1 MLRTSENW
9 VELLNSYN
17 ENPYGIKK
25 DRRIDDWNKII
36 SSLPKL
42 QSTIVDFKKEI
53 LLSGNWKEQ
62 ERKKAKE
69 LLLELVPWRKG
80 PFEIGDIFID
90 AEWRSNLKWERFLK
104 LNIELSGKIILD
116 VGSGNGYYGLRMLGQ
131 GADSVVCLEP
141 NLSHLTQ
148 FIAINN
154 FIQSEQIRMIPERIE
169 ELTFTEECFDLIFS
183 MGVLYHQR
191 EPEEHLKLLCSHL
204 KEEGTIIVETLIV
217 PEEYGEVLIPEGNY
231 ANMPN
236 VRFVHTKTG
245 LEKLAKQVNLNISS
259 ISSACKTTTEEQ
271 RTTSWMPFKSL
282 SDGLNFEKNLTI
294 EGFPTPERVF
304 FTLNKNNF

>member
-1 MLRTSENW
+1 MLRISENW

-25 DRRIDDWNKII
+25 DRRIDDWIKII

-42 QSTIVDFKKEI
+42 QSTKVDFKKEVLI
-53 LLSGNWKEQ
+53 SGNWKEQ

-69 LLLELVPWRKG
+69 LLLEPVPWRKG
-80 PFEIGDIFID
+80 PFEIGDVFID
-90 AEWRSNLKWERFLK
+90 AEWRSDLKWERFLE
-104 LNIELSGKIILD
+104 LNIELSEKTILD
-116 VGSGNGYYGLRMLGQ
+116 VGSGNGYYGFRMLGQ

-154 FIQSEQIRMIPERIE
+154 FVQSEQIRMIPERIE

-204 KEEGTIIVETLIV
+204 KEEGTIILETLIV
-217 PEEYGEVLIPEGNY
+217 AEEYGEVLIPQGNY

-236 VRFVHTKTG
+236 VRFLHTKMG
-245 LEKLAKQVNLNISS
+245 LKKLAKLANLNVAS
-259 ISSACKTTTEEQ
+259 ISSSCKTTTEEQ

-282 SDGLNFEKNLTI
+282 SDGLNVETDLTI
-294 EGFPTPERVF
+294 EGLPRPERVF
-304 FTLNKNNF
+304 FTLNKK

>member
-42 QSTIVDFKKEI
+42 KSTIVDFKKEI

-131 GADSVVCLEP
+131 GADYVVCLEP

-204 KEEGTIIVETLIV
+204 KEEGTIILETLMV
-217 PEEYGEVLIPEGNY
+217 PEEYGEALIPEGNY

-245 LEKLAKQVNLNISS
+245 LEKLAKQAHLNIAS

-282 SDGLNFEKNLTI
+282 SDGLNVEKDLTI
-294 EGFPTPERVF
+294 EGLPRPERVF
-304 FTLNKNNF
+304 FTLNKNYF

>member
-1 MLRTSENW
+1 
-9 VELLNSYN
+9 
-17 ENPYGIKK
+17 
-25 DRRIDDWNKII
+25 
-36 SSLPKL
+36 
-42 QSTIVDFKKEI
+42 
-53 LLSGNWKEQ
+53 
-62 ERKKAKE
+62 
-69 LLLELVPWRKG
+69 
-80 PFEIGDIFID
+80 
-90 AEWRSNLKWERFLK
+90 
-104 LNIELSGKIILD
+104 
-116 VGSGNGYYGLRMLGQ
+116 MLGQ

-154 FIQSEQIRMIPERIE
+154 FVQSEQIRMIPERIE

-204 KEEGTIIVETLIV
+204 KEEGTIILETLIV
-217 PEEYGEVLIPEGNY
+217 AEEYGEVLIPEGNY

-245 LEKLAKQVNLNISS
+245 LEKLAIQANLNIAS
-259 ISSACKTTTEEQ
+259 ISSSCKTTTEEQ

-282 SDGLNFEKNLTI
+282 SDGLNVEKDLTI
-294 EGFPTPERVF
+294 EELPRPERVF
-304 FTLNKNNF
+304 FTLKQK

>member
-1 MLRTSENW
+1 MLRISKKW

-25 DRRIDDWNKII
+25 DKRIDDWNKII
-36 SSLPKL
+36 SSLSKL
-42 QSTIVDFKKEI
+42 KPTKVDLKKEI
-53 LLSGNWKEQ
+53 LVTSNWKEK

-69 LLLELVPWRKG
+69 LLLELIPWRKG

-90 AEWRSNLKWERFLK
+90 AEWRSSLKWERFLE
-104 LNIELSGKIILD
+104 LNIELSGKTILD
-116 VGSGNGYYGLRMLGQ
+116 VGSGNGYYGFRMLGQ
-131 GADSVVCLEP
+131 GVDSVVCLEP

-154 FIQSEQIRMIPERIE
+154 FVQSEQIRMIPERIE

-204 KEEGTIIVETLIV
+204 KEEGTIILETLIV
-217 PEEYGEVLIPEGNY
+217 PEDYGEVLIPEANY

-236 VRFVHTKTG
+236 VRFLHTKIG
-245 LEKLAKQVNLNISS
+245 FEKLTKQANLNISS
-259 ISSACKTTTEEQ
+259 ISSPCKTTIEEQ
-271 RTTSWMPFKSL
+271 RTTLWMPFKSL
-282 SDGLNFEKNLTI
+282 SDGLNIEKDLTI
-294 EGFPTPERVF
+294 EGLPRPERVF
-304 FTLNKNNF
+304 FTLNKN